1 MEARPK
7 NSPDN
12 RANGFGAVSM
22 PESNQQSKFTLK
34 WQNVLA
40 HFLNGGRLNRFEAER
55 VVFDH
60 CLNTTISSLS
70 RDYGLKFE
78 RVFETVPCLRG
89 TKTTDVKRYWLEP
102 TPENLALARRVL
114 GVEKST

>member
-1 MEARPK
+1 MDVCQK
-7 NSPDN
+7 SSPDN

-22 PESNQQSKFTLK
+22 LESDQQPKFTRK

-40 HFLNGGRLNRFEAER
+40 YFVNGGRLNRFEAER

-60 CLNTTISSLS
+60 CLHTTVSSLAL
-70 RDYGLKFE
+70 DYGLKFE
-78 RVFETVPCLRG
+78 RAFESVPCLRG